1 MDRGYT
7 DYKSL
12 YDIQLHDSEFVIRM
26 KANCEHQVLSV
37 FSESKTAPI
46 RMDADIVFSG
56 NKAQKQYP
64 VVLRKV
70 VFHDDDQGKDY
81 TFLTNNFSLSA
92 SDIADIYKTRW
103 QIELFFKWIKQNL
116 KIKTFWG
123 TSENAVRLQIW
134 VALILT
140 LLLWIHRALNG
151 IQITAHRIMQLLR
164 TTILSRNTI
173 LNICHI
179 SDSPPP
185 LPDLQLSLEGWL
197 C

>member
-1 MDRGYT
+1 
-7 DYKSL
+7 
-12 YDIQLHDSEFVIRM
+12 M
-26 KANCEHQVLSV
+26 KTSCSHQVVSV
-37 FSESKTAPI
+37 FTESETLPV
-46 RMDADIVFSG
+46 RMDADIIFSG

-70 VFHDDDQGKDY
+70 VFHDDEQERDF

-123 TSENAVRLQIW
+123 TSENAVRVQIW
-134 VALILT
+134 VALILA
-140 LLLWIHRALNG
+140 LLLWIHRALNR
-151 IQITAHRIMQLLR
+151 IEVTAHRIMQLLR
-164 TTILSRNTI
+164 TSILSKNTI

-179 SDSPPP
+179 TDPPP
-185 LPDLQLSLEGWL
+185 TIPDLQLSLEGWS